1 MEVLASLYFD
11 NNDFNNSIVIANKK
25 FRYLKLFQ
33 LKTVGA
39 STSCGVEQIDKYP
52 LKNENISSI

>member
-1 MEVLASLYFD
+1 MEVLASFCF
-11 NNDFNNSIVIANKK
+11 NHNDFNNSLVNANQK

-39 STSCGVEQIDKYP
+39 STSCGVERAYKY
-52 LKNENISSI
+52 LLQNENISSI